1 MIQLR
6 NIEPSSACNYY
17 RGDKGILYNQREGD
31 TSVSSVFF
39 FSFLVTKSLIQL
51 FGVMIQK
58 STLFSFT
65 NQPGFSSQE
74 YVFCSI
80 DCKN

>member
-1 MIQLR
+1 MTQLR

-51 FGVMIQK
+51 SGVMIQNPPHSLSPINLVFPPK
-58 STLFSFT
+58 STYSVL
-65 NQPGFSSQE
+65 
-74 YVFCSI
+74 
-80 DCKN
+80 